1 MEFLGSFLGGGA
13 AAGDVSK
20 QFGSSTASTTFGDNQ
35 AAASGAEAWLPL
47 AVLGGLGFILA
58 LVLILALKK

>member
-1 MEFLGSFLGGGA
+1 M
-13 AAGDVSK
+13 SK

-35 AAASGAEAWLPL
+35 AATKGMEAWMPL

-58 LVLILALKK
+58 LVLILALRK